1 MRLLVR
7 GGSIPAGRGVGRGYA
22 EILRDALAPRGV
34 EVLNRSRCGET
45 SFDGIGTFRED
56 VLPFRPDLLLIH
68 FGMDDA
74 FAAVYRSEFK
84 ENLVRMVRLARR
96 RFDPVIL
103 LPTGH
108 VLPRPYDME
117 AAEIFYRAI
126 REVAVDLDCRF
137 VPVHTFWAG
146 FLRET
151 DLDPSDVLQADPRW
165 PNEKGHEILARA
177 ILPSINQGH

>member
-1 MRLLVR
+1 MTDQI
-7 GGSIPAGRGVGRGYA
+7 GDSAS
-22 EILRDALAPRGV
+22 
-34 EVLNRSRCGET
+34 RSK
-45 SFDGIGTFRED
+45 TFTDED
-56 VLPFRPDLLLIH
+56 VRTFARISQDENPVHL
-68 FGMDDA
+68 DDA

-108 VLPRPYDME
+108 VLPGPYDME

-177 ILPSINQGH
+177 ILPVISAVAGRRFRSRQSESSVI